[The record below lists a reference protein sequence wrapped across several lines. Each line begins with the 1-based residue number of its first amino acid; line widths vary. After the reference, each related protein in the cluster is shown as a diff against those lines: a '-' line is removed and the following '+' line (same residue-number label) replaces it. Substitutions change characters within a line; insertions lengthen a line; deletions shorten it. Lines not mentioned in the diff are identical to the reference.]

1 MRMKREKKHQLASVR
16 KAKET
21 RRESKEIRKELG
33 VPTLIRIV
41 RQKCLECVCGS
52 TKDVRLCTCSSCYM
66 WPYRLGRMPLRKD
79 FQVPDRDQ
87 NGDVVGYRP
96 YAGFKEETGK

>member
-1 MRMKREKKHQLASVR
+1 MKREQNKLTSV
-16 KAKET
+16 AKTKRT
-21 RRESKEIRKELG
+21 RRESKEIREELG

-41 RQKCLECVCGS
+41 RLKCLECVCGS
-52 TKDVRLCTCSSCYM
+52 TKDVRLCTCSSCYL

-87 NGDVVGYRP
+87 NGHVVGYRP
-96 YAGFKEETGK
+96 YAGFKKETRKW

>member
-1 MRMKREKKHQLASVR
+1 MRMKREQNKLRSIR
-16 KAKET
+16 KAKHT
-21 RRESKEIRKELG
+21 RRESKEVRKELG

-41 RQKCLECVCGS
+41 RVKCLECVCGS
-52 TKDVRLCTCSSCYM
+52 TKDVRLCTCSSCYL

-87 NGDVVGYRP
+87 HGQVVGYRP
-96 YAGFKEETGK
+96 YRGFKEETSK

>member
-1 MRMKREKKHQLASVR
+1 
-16 KAKET
+16 
-21 RRESKEIRKELG
+21 
-33 VPTLIRIV
+33 
-41 RQKCLECVCGS
+41 
-52 TKDVRLCTCSSCYM
+52 M

>member
-1 MRMKREKKHQLASVR
+1 MKREENRFEAVSKSRQ
-16 KAKET
+16 T
-21 RRESKEIRKELG
+21 RRESSEIRMELG

-41 RQKCLECVCGS
+41 RLKCLECVCGS
-52 TKDVRLCTCSSCYM
+52 TKDVRLCTVSSCYL

-87 NGDVVGYRP
+87 HGQVVGYRP
-96 YAGFKEETGK
+96 YRGFEEETGK

>member
-1 MRMKREKKHQLASVR
+1 MKREKKHQLASIK
-16 KAKET
+16 KAKQT

-41 RQKCLECVCGS
+41 RLKCLECVCGS
-52 TKDVRLCTCSSCYM
+52 TKDVRLCTYSSCYL

-79 FQVPDRDQ
+79 FQVPDLDQ
-87 NGDVVGYRP
+87 QGQVIGYRS
-96 YAGFKEETGK
+96 YRGFKEETSK